1 MARLIGRT
9 LAVAVHPALAWPRL
23 RPSGR
28 FALAVIYAAASY
40 VAVLAVLLIRV
51 RV

>member
-9 LAVAVHPALAWPRL
+9 LAVAVHPALAWPFL

-28 FALAVIYAAASY
+28 FALAVIYAAAAY
-40 VAVLAVLLIRV
+40 VAVLALLTIAV
-51 RV
+51 RL